1 VQDTTP
7 EKGSLPLNA
16 TLTGCVNQP
25 LFVGCPTGPP
35 LTAGGVVSILS
46 ETLFVAVSP
55 ASLVAEH
62 VTVVPAVS
70 AASVIASQPDDEVIG
85 LSASATVHDTET
97 ALVYQPL
104 APEVPAIDGVIVG
117 GVVSAPSSTAA
128 CGDAATTRTA
138 STLGTNAAGRS
149 LRADPPL

>member
-1 VQDTTP
+1 VY
-7 EKGSLPLNA
+7 
-16 TLTGCVNQP
+16 QP

-46 ETLFVAVSP
+46 ETLFVAVSAAP
-55 ASLVAEH
+55 LVAEH

-85 LSASATVHDTET
+85 LSASATAHVTET
-97 ALVYQPL
+97 ALVYQPF
-104 APEVPAIDGVIVG
+104 APEVPAIVGVIVG
-117 GVVSAPSSTAA
+117 GVVSSPSSTAA
-128 CGDAATTRTA
+128 CGDAATTRTPRTIGN
-138 STLGTNAAGRS
+138 SAAGRT